1 MARLGYNDGMNV
13 GNGGFCLRSTKFMR
27 FIRSN
32 REKFPCV
39 IDLDDDLYCRKY
51 RPSLQSAGFEWAP
64 EPIAQAFAFET
75 VRPDPTAKHFGFH
88 AIYNFNYGCEGDEQR
103 MLERARIMVRSD
115 YMTKTNPYFWKGLL
129 KAAGSRSAGR

>member
-1 MARLGYNDGMNV
+1 
-13 GNGGFCLRSTKFMR
+13 MR